1 MRKKKIFGVI
11 FKLSFIPYV
20 ILVLISIYY
29 AIAGY
34 DVYTWILPE
43 YVRTIYGLEAFAETL
58 SLNVFSLC
66 FVLPILPVIIIYQLV
81 YITIGVINRIKRK
94 KAIDSSKSNL

>member
-1 MRKKKIFGVI
+1 MRKKKIFRVI

-20 ILVLISIYY
+20 ILMLISIYY

-43 YVRTIYGLEAFAETL
+43 YVRTIYGLEAFAESL
-58 SLNVFSLC
+58 LLNVLMLC
-66 FVLPILPVIIIYQLV
+66 FRFPILPVLIVYQLV
-81 YITIGVINRIKRK
+81 YITVGVINRIKRK